1 MRILVTGATGTLG
14 RAAVPALV
22 KAGHEVR
29 AMSREARR
37 SADVE
42 WAWADLA
49 WGKGVRDAVRG
60 VDAILHLA
68 TLARGDRRSGPIDVA
83 GTRRLV
89 EAARD
94 EGVGHL
100 AYVSVVGADHAPTGH
115 LQDRLA
121 AERLVMDSGLGWS
134 VLRTT
139 VFHQHLDRLLHGLA
153 AFPAIPVDRTVPWQP
168 VDTGEVAARLAT
180 LLSEGP
186 SMKVSEY
193 GGPRIVTTPEL
204 AGLWL
209 EARNLRR
216 LLVPAR
222 YPGRRYAA
230 QRAGLFTTGAL
241 PGGRIGWREHLF
253 PDPPAPSD
261 DFAVEHTA
269 SPSSPATQPEI
280 GNGLRV
286 YGGDEGYQRQTR
298 G

>member
-1 MRILVTGATGTLG
+1 MQILVTGATGTLG

-22 KAGHEVR
+22 KAGHQVR
-29 AMSREARR
+29 ALSRQARR
-37 SADVE
+37 GQDVE
-42 WAWADLA
+42 WARADLA

-68 TLARGDRRSGPIDVA
+68 TFAGRDRQATRGLI
-83 GTRRLV
+83 
-89 EAARD
+89 EAAREED
-94 EGVGHL
+94 VGHL
-100 AYVSVVGADHAPTGH
+100 VYVSVVGAEHSPTGH
-115 LQDRLA
+115 LADRPA
-121 AERLVMDSGLGWS
+121 DERLVMDSGLGWS

-168 VDTGEVAARLAT
+168 VDTGEVAARLAA

-186 SMKVSEY
+186 SAKISEY
-193 GGPRIVTTPEL
+193 GGPQIITTPEL

-209 EARNLRR
+209 RARNLRR

-241 PGGRIGWREHLF
+241 PAGTIGWHDHLF
-253 PDPPAPSD
+253 PREPAPSD
-261 DFAVEHTA
+261 DFAMEHTA